1 MPRYSEKQKVAL
13 EALMKN
19 DVHRH
24 AVAILE
30 SEGHQGLT
38 LERLAKDI
46 GVARGTLYNY
56 FKDRDAI
63 VEFVEE
69 RVFTPVVEGLEEISK
84 SDLPP
89 LQKLE
94 TFITQTFTKE
104 FELGKVLIAVSRAH
118 RKGRRRLTG
127 EEAQEEGRSGRF
139 VIALRS
145 IVQEGIDSGDFLNLP
160 AELVADIVLGA
171 MRGLTVQMVSAG
183 EMQKPEEILPT
194 FLTIIFGGLTGNSYP
209 R

>member
-1 MPRYSEKQKVAL
+1 
-13 EALMKN
+13 MKD

-24 AVAILE
+24 ALAILE
-30 SEGHQGLT
+30 AEGHQGLT
-38 LERLAKDI
+38 LERLAKEI

-69 RVFTPVVEGLEEISK
+69 RTFTPVVEALEEISK

-104 FELGKVLIAVSRAH
+104 FELGKVLIAVARAH
-118 RKGRRRLTG
+118 RKGQRRLTG
-127 EEAQEEGRSGRF
+127 EEIQEEGRSGRF
-139 VIALRS
+139 VLALQS
-145 IVQEGIDSGDFLNLP
+145 IVQEGIDSGDFLNLQT
-160 AELVADIVLGA
+160 ELVADIILGA

-183 EMQKPEEILPT
+183 ELQKPEDILPT